1 VTETYIIH
9 MSNMKLKTLSSEFDL
24 GMLWL
29 VLQKSL
35 PVELSLLLDRNSTSR
50 TAPSKSQNDV
60 HGCALATYL
69 S

>member
-1 VTETYIIH
+1 
-9 MSNMKLKTLSSEFDL
+9 MKLKTLSSEFDL

-50 TAPSKSQNDV
+50 GRTAPKSQNDV

-69 S
+69 SQLTIIDVV